1 MKNYLIFYLEEQ
13 KPKTN
18 VYTVINR
25 LMGCHIGVVKWH
37 RPWRQYCFFPSEST
51 VFHKDCLTEI
61 ADFVCKLMEER
72 KKGN

>member
-1 MKNYLIFYLEEQ
+1 MKNYLTFYLEER

-18 VYTVINR
+18 VYVVINR
-25 LMGCHIGVVKWH
+25 LMGCNIGVIKWY

-51 VFHKDCLTEI
+51 VLHKDCLIEI
-61 ADFVCKLMEER
+61 SEFLRKRMEER